1 MVVSHSLLVPRK
13 LFLTKIDF
21 VFVIIVADDDD
32 DDDDDDYDDVEFS
45 AIFAFM
51 RGRQEYNKIGLN
63 DGDIITSGTGR
74 RTVAIVSWSHALH

>member
-1 MVVSHSLLVPRK
+1 M
-13 LFLTKIDF
+13 
-21 VFVIIVADDDD
+21 IIVADDDD

-63 DGDIITSGTGR
+63 DGDIITSGTG
-74 RTVAIVSWSHALH
+74 